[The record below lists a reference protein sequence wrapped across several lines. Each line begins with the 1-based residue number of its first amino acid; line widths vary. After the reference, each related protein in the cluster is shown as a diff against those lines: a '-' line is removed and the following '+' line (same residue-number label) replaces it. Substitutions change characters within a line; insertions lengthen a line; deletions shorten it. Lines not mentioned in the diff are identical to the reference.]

1 VGGEPKSLHMDT
13 ETEANAKLAIATGA
27 LPSSADRGVVATPS
41 TRPHAPRIGLVLGSG
56 AARGWAHIGV
66 IRALERA
73 GIRPDLVCGTSAGA
87 LVGAAYASGNLERLG
102 QWAIRMRMR
111 DVVSFFDLR
120 FNGGLLNG
128 SRLMSFARRI
138 LEEHPIERLPIP
150 FGAVATTLETGA
162 ETWLRTGSTL
172 EAVRASMAMP
182 GLFSPVPREGVTLV
196 DGALTNPV
204 PVSLG
209 RAMGADVLIAVDL
222 SSDVLKRNL
231 VAEPE
236 PVPDV
241 PTGQWMHRLRG
252 NLGAFWASP
261 QQRGPSMLGV
271 VATSLDIMLV
281 RITRSRM
288 AGEPPDVIV
297 APRLGH
303 LGLFDF
309 GRAAEAI
316 KEGERAMTAALENL
330 RVLGLNVPAV
340 ELQRRS

>member
-1 VGGEPKSLHMDT
+1 MDT

-27 LPSSADRGVVATPS
+27 LPSSADPVVVATPT
-41 TRPHAPRIGLVLGSG
+41 TRPRAPKIGLVLGSG

-87 LVGAAYASGNLERLG
+87 LVGAAYASGNLERLER
-102 QWAIRMRMR
+102 WAVRMRVR
-111 DVVSFFDLR
+111 DVVSFFDVR

-128 SRLMSFARRI
+128 SRLTAFARRV
-138 LEEHPIERLPIP
+138 LEECPIERLAIP

-162 ETWLRTGSTL
+162 ETWIRKGSTL

-182 GLFSPVPREGVTLV
+182 GLFSPVPREGSMLV

-241 PTGQWMHRLRG
+241 P
-252 NLGAFWASP
+252 
-261 QQRGPSMLGV
+261 
-271 VATSLDIMLV
+271 D
-281 RITRSRM
+281 
-288 AGEPPDVIV
+288 
-297 APRLGH
+297 
-303 LGLFDF
+303 
-309 GRAAEAI
+309 
-316 KEGERAMTAALENL
+316 
-330 RVLGLNVPAV
+330 
-340 ELQRRS
+340 

>member
-1 VGGEPKSLHMDT
+1 MDTET
-13 ETEANAKLAIATGA
+13 ETEANATLAIATGA
-27 LPSSADRGVVATPS
+27 LSSPAEPDLATP
-41 TRPHAPRIGLVLGSG
+41 TREPRAPRIGLVLGSG

-87 LVGAAYASGNLERLG
+87 LVGAAYASGNLERLE
-102 QWAIRMRMR
+102 QWAIRMRVR
-111 DVVSFFDLR
+111 DVVSVFDVR

-128 SRLMSFARRI
+128 SRLMSFARGI
-138 LEEHPIERLPIP
+138 FEERPIERLPIP

-182 GLFSPVPREGVTLV
+182 GLFSPVPREGAMLV

-222 SSDVLKRNL
+222 SSDILKRNL
-231 VAEPE
+231 VSEPE
-236 PVPDV
+236 PVPGV
-241 PTGQWMHRLRG
+241 PDTGQWMRRLRG
-252 NLGAFWASP
+252 NLTAFWTS
-261 QQRGPSMLGV
+261 QQRRPSMLGV
-271 VATSLDIMLV
+271 VAASLDIMLV

-330 RVLGLNVPAV
+330 RVLGLNVPARV
-340 ELQRRS
+340 LRSAHRDRAAV

>member
-1 VGGEPKSLHMDT
+1 MDT
-13 ETEANAKLAIATGA
+13 DIEIETEANATLAIATGA
-27 LPSSADRGVVATPS
+27 LPSTRERGVAPTP
-41 TRPHAPRIGLVLGSG
+41 TRGPRAPKIGLVLGSG

-87 LVGAAYASGNLERLG
+87 LVGAAYASGNLERLE

-111 DVVSFFDLR
+111 DVVSLFDVR

-128 SRLMSFARRI
+128 SRLMSFARGI
-138 LEEHPIERLPIP
+138 FEERPIERLPIP

-182 GLFSPVPREGVTLV
+182 GLFSPVPREDVTLV

-222 SSDVLKRNL
+222 SSDILKRNL
-231 VAEPE
+231 VADPE
-236 PVPDV
+236 PVPGV
-241 PTGQWMHRLRG
+241 PDTGQWMHRLRG
-252 NLGAFWASP
+252 NLSAFWASP

-271 VATSLDIMLV
+271 VSASLDIMLV

-330 RVLGLNVPAV
+330 RVLGLNVPAAEV
-340 ELQRRS
+340 QRRS

>member
-1 VGGEPKSLHMDT
+1 MDT
-13 ETEANAKLAIATGA
+13 ETQTEPEAQLAIATGA
-27 LPSSADRGVVATPS
+27 LPSATGPGVTPTRGP
-41 TRPHAPRIGLVLGSG
+41 RAPRIGLVLGSG

-87 LVGAAYASGNLERLG
+87 LVGAAYASGNLERLE
-102 QWAIRMRMR
+102 QWAIKMRVR
-111 DVVSFFDLR
+111 DVVSVFDVR

-128 SRLMSFARRI
+128 SRLMAFARSI
-138 LEEHPIERLPIP
+138 FEERPIEHLPIP

-162 ETWLRTGSTL
+162 ETWLRMGSTL

-182 GLFSPVPREGVTLV
+182 GLFSPVPREGAMLV

-231 VAEPE
+231 VADPE
-236 PVPDV
+236 PVSIAAG
-241 PTGQWMHRLRG
+241 TGQWMHRLRG
-252 NLGAFWASP
+252 NLSAFWNSP
-261 QQRGPSMLGV
+261 QHRSPSMPGV
-271 VATSLDIMLV
+271 VAASLDIMLV

-330 RVLGLNVPAV
+330 RVLGLHVPAR
-340 ELQRRS
+340 Q

>member
-1 VGGEPKSLHMDT
+1 MDT
-13 ETEANAKLAIATGA
+13 ETEIEIEANAKLAVATGA
-27 LPSSADRGVVATPS
+27 VTSLAEPVIVAAPTRRPRGPKV
-41 TRPHAPRIGLVLGSG
+41 GLVLGSG

-87 LVGAAYASGNLERLG
+87 LVGAAYASGNLERLER
-102 QWAIRMRMR
+102 WAIRMRMR
-111 DVVSFFDLR
+111 DVVSFLDLR

-128 SRLMSFARRI
+128 TRLMSFARSI
-138 LEEHPIERLPIP
+138 FEERPIERLPIP
-150 FGAVATTLETGA
+150 FGAVATTLQTGA

-182 GLFSPVPREGVTLV
+182 GLFSPVPREGAMLV

-236 PVPDV
+236 PVSDV
-241 PTGQWMHRLRG
+241 PDTGQWMNRLRG
-252 NLGAFWASP
+252 NWTALWGSP

-271 VATSLDIMLV
+271 VAASLDIMLV

-330 RVLGLNVPAV
+330 RVLGLSVPI
-340 ELQRRS
+340 RG

>member
-1 VGGEPKSLHMDT
+1 M
-13 ETEANAKLAIATGA
+13 
-27 LPSSADRGVVATPS
+27 
-41 TRPHAPRIGLVLGSG
+41 LGSG

-87 LVGAAYASGNLERLG
+87 LVGAAYASGNLERLE
-102 QWAIRMRMR
+102 QWAIRMRVR
-111 DVVSFFDLR
+111 DVVSLFDVR

-128 SRLMSFARRI
+128 SRLMSFARGI
-138 LEEHPIERLPIP
+138 FEERPIERLPIP

-182 GLFSPVPREGVTLV
+182 GLFSPVPREGVMLV

-222 SSDVLKRNL
+222 SSDILKRNL
-231 VAEPE
+231 VADPE
-236 PVPDV
+236 PVPGV
-241 PTGQWMHRLRG
+241 PDTGQWMHRLRG
-252 NLGAFWASP
+252 NLSAFWASP
-261 QQRGPSMLGV
+261 QHRGPSMLGV
-271 VATSLDIMLV
+271 VSASLDIMLV

-330 RVLGLNVPAV
+330 RVLGLNVPAGEV
-340 ELQRRS
+340 QRRS

>member
-1 VGGEPKSLHMDT
+1 MDTDT
-13 ETEANAKLAIATGA
+13 ETEIEPEANAKLAIAAGA
-27 LPSSADRGVVATPS
+27 LRSSGEPGVVATPAP
-41 TRPHAPRIGLVLGSG
+41 RPRAPRIGLVLGSG

-66 IRALERA
+66 IRALERS

-87 LVGAAYASGNLERLG
+87 LVGAAYASGNLERLEK
-102 QWAIRMRMR
+102 WAIRMRMR

-231 VAEPE
+231 VADPE
-236 PVPDV
+236 PVTDV

-252 NLGAFWASP
+252 NLSALWASP
-261 QQRGPSMLGV
+261 QQRRPSMLGV

-330 RVLGLNVPAV
+330 RVLGLHLPPAR
-340 ELQRRS
+340 ESQRPS

>member
-1 VGGEPKSLHMDT
+1 MDVETEPKAT
-13 ETEANAKLAIATGA
+13 LAIATGA
-27 LPSSADRGVVATPS
+27 LPSSARPEIVAPPL
-41 TRPHAPRIGLVLGSG
+41 TRPRAPKIGLVLGSG

-87 LVGAAYASGNLERLG
+87 LVGAAYASGNLERLEK
-102 QWAIRMRMR
+102 WAIRMRVR
-111 DVVSFFDLR
+111 DVVSFLDVR

-128 SRLMSFARRI
+128 SRLMSFARGI
-138 LEEHPIERLPIP
+138 FEERPIERLPIP

-182 GLFSPVPREGVTLV
+182 GLFSPVPREGATLV

-241 PTGQWMHRLRG
+241 PHTGQWMHRLRG
-252 NLGAFWASP
+252 NLTAFWGSP
-261 QQRGPSMLGV
+261 QQRSHSMLGV
-271 VATSLDIMLV
+271 VAASLDIMLV

-309 GRAAEAI
+309 ERAAEAI

-330 RVLGLNVPAV
+330 RVLGLNVPAG
-340 ELQRRS
+340 ELQQRS

>member
-1 VGGEPKSLHMDT
+1 MDV

-27 LPSSADRGVVATPS
+27 LPQLSEPGAVVTPI
-41 TRPHAPRIGLVLGSG
+41 TRPRAPRIGLVLGSG

-73 GIRPDLVCGTSAGA
+73 GIRPDLICGTSAGA
-87 LVGAAYASGNLERLG
+87 LVGAAYASGNLERLER
-102 QWAIRMRMR
+102 WAIKMRVR
-111 DVVSFFDLR
+111 DVVSFFDVR
-120 FNGGLLNG
+120 FSGGLLNG
-128 SRLMSFARRI
+128 SRLMSFARGI
-138 LEEHPIERLPIP
+138 FEERPIERLPIP

-182 GLFSPVPREGVTLV
+182 GLFSPVPREGAMLV

-231 VAEPE
+231 VAEPD
-236 PVPDV
+236 PVAIV
-241 PTGQWMHRLRG
+241 PGTGQWMHRLRG
-252 NLGAFWASP
+252 NLTAFWGSP
-261 QQRGPSMLGV
+261 HQRRPSLLGV
-271 VATSLDIMLV
+271 VAASLDIMLV

-330 RVLGLNVPAV
+330 RVLGLNVPAAK
-340 ELQRRS
+340 LQRRS

>member
-1 VGGEPKSLHMDT
+1 MDS
-13 ETEANAKLAIATGA
+13 EIEAEASAKLAVATGA
-27 LPSSADRGVVATPS
+27 LPSLIEPSVVA
-41 TRPHAPRIGLVLGSG
+41 RPARAPRAPKVGLVLGSG

-87 LVGAAYASGNLERLG
+87 LVGAAYASGNLERLE
-102 QWAIRMRMR
+102 QWAIKMRMR
-111 DVVSFFDLR
+111 DVISLFDVR
-120 FNGGLLNG
+120 FSGGLLNG
-128 SRLMSFARRI
+128 SRLMSFARGI
-138 LEEHPIERLPIP
+138 FEERPIERLPIP

-182 GLFSPVPREGVTLV
+182 GLFSPVPREGAMLV

-222 SSDVLKRNL
+222 SSDILKRNL
-231 VAEPE
+231 VADPE
-236 PVPDV
+236 PVPGVRD
-241 PTGQWMHRLRG
+241 TGQWMHRLRG
-252 NLGAFWASP
+252 NLTAFWASAH
-261 QQRGPSMLGV
+261 QRGPSLLGV

-297 APRLGH
+297 APRLGR

-330 RVLGLNVPAV
+330 RVLGLAMPAV
-340 ELQRRS
+340 ESQRPS

>member
-1 VGGEPKSLHMDT
+1 MHT
-13 ETEANAKLAIATGA
+13 ETEANAELAIATGA
-27 LPSSADRGVVATPS
+27 LPSSAEPGVVATLTP
-41 TRPHAPRIGLVLGSG
+41 RPRAPKVGLVLGSG

-87 LVGAAYASGNLERLG
+87 LVGAAYASGKLERLE
-102 QWAIRMRMR
+102 QWAIKMRMR
-111 DVVSFFDLR
+111 DVISFRDMS

-128 SRLMSFARRI
+128 SRLMSFARGI
-138 LEEHPIERLPIP
+138 FEERPIERLPIP

-182 GLFSPVPREGVTLV
+182 GLFSPVPREGATLV

-222 SSDVLKRNL
+222 SSDILKRNL
-231 VAEPE
+231 VADPE

-241 PTGQWMHRLRG
+241 RDSGQWMHRLRG
-252 NLGAFWASP
+252 NLAAFWGSSH
-261 QQRGPSMLGV
+261 QRGPSMLGV
-271 VATSLDIMLV
+271 VAASLDIMLV

-309 GRAAEAI
+309 GRASEAI

-330 RVLGLNVPAV
+330 RVLGLNVPV
-340 ELQRRS
+340 GKLQRPS

>member
-1 VGGEPKSLHMDT
+1 MDTDT
-13 ETEANAKLAIATGA
+13 ETEANAALAIATGA
-27 LPSSADRGVVATPS
+27 LPTAADSGVVATPS
-41 TRPHAPRIGLVLGSG
+41 KRSRAPKIGLVLGSG

-87 LVGAAYASGNLERLG
+87 LVGAAYASGNLERLEE
-102 QWAIRMRMR
+102 WAIRMRMR

-128 SRLMSFARRI
+128 SRLMSFARSI
-138 LEEHPIERLPIP
+138 FEERPIENLPIP

-162 ETWLRTGSTL
+162 ETWLRAGSTI

-182 GLFSPVPREGVTLV
+182 GLFSPVPREDVMLV

-231 VAEPE
+231 VADTE

-252 NLGAFWASP
+252 NLTSFWASP

-330 RVLGLNVPAV
+330 RVLGLNVPPAG
-340 ELQRRS
+340 ELQRQS

>member
-1 VGGEPKSLHMDT
+1 MDA
-13 ETEANAKLAIATGA
+13 ETEANATLAIATGA
-27 LPSSADRGVVATPS
+27 LPSTTEHSVVPTPVKGL
-41 TRPHAPRIGLVLGSG
+41 RAPKIGLVLGSG

-87 LVGAAYASGNLERLG
+87 LVGAAYASGNLERLER
-102 QWAIRMRMR
+102 WAIKMRMR
-111 DVVSFFDLR
+111 DVISFFDVR

-128 SRLMSFARRI
+128 SRLMSFARGI
-138 LEEHPIERLPIP
+138 FEEHPIESLPIP

-172 EAVRASMAMP
+172 EAVRSSMAMP
-182 GLFSPVPREGVTLV
+182 GLFSPVPREGAMLV

-222 SSDVLKRNL
+222 SSDILKRNL

-241 PTGQWMHRLRG
+241 PDTRQWMHRFRG
-252 NLGAFWASP
+252 NLTAFLSST
-261 QQRGPSMLGV
+261 QQRGPSMLSV

-330 RVLGLNVPAV
+330 RVLGLNVPTRV
-340 ELQRRS
+340 LQPRS

>member
-1 VGGEPKSLHMDT
+1 V
-13 ETEANAKLAIATGA
+13 
-27 LPSSADRGVVATPS
+27 
-41 TRPHAPRIGLVLGSG
+41 
-56 AARGWAHIGV
+56 
-66 IRALERA
+66 
-73 GIRPDLVCGTSAGA
+73 GA
-87 LVGAAYASGNLERLG
+87 LVAAAYASGNLERLER
-102 QWAIRMRMR
+102 WAIKMRVR
-111 DVVSFFDLR
+111 DVVSFLDLR

-128 SRLMSFARRI
+128 SRLMSFARSF
-138 LEEHPIERLPIP
+138 LEERPIEGLPIP
-150 FGAVATTLETGA
+150 FGAVATTLQTGA

-182 GLFSPVPREGVTLV
+182 GLFSPVPREGAMLV

-222 SSDVLKRNL
+222 SSDILKRNL
-231 VAEPE
+231 VADPE

-241 PTGQWMHRLRG
+241 PDTSQWMHRLRG
-252 NLGAFWASP
+252 NLTAFWAP
-261 QQRGPSMLGV
+261 HQRGPSMLGV

-316 KEGERAMTAALENL
+316 QEGERAMTAALENL
-330 RVLGLNVPAV
+330 RVLGLNVPTRV
-340 ELQRRS
+340 LQPRS

>member
-1 VGGEPKSLHMDT
+1 MDT
-13 ETEANAKLAIATGA
+13 ETEANANLAIATGA
-27 LPSSADRGVVATPS
+27 LPSPAEPGVVATPI
-41 TRPHAPRIGLVLGSG
+41 AGPRTPRVGLVLGSG
-56 AARGWAHIGV
+56 SARGWAHIGV

-73 GIRPDLVCGTSAGA
+73 GIRPNLVCGTSVGA
-87 LVGAAYASGNLERLG
+87 LVGAAYASGNLERLE

-128 SRLMSFARRI
+128 SRLMSFARSIFDER
-138 LEEHPIERLPIP
+138 PIERLPIP
-150 FGAVATTLETGA
+150 FGAVATALQTGA
-162 ETWLRTGSTL
+162 ETWLRTGSML

-182 GLFSPVPREGVTLV
+182 GLFSPVPREDAMLV

-222 SSDVLKRNL
+222 SSDILKRNL
-231 VAEPE
+231 VADPE
-236 PVPDV
+236 PVSDV
-241 PTGQWMHRLRG
+241 PDTGQWMHRLRG
-252 NLGAFWASP
+252 NLSAFWASP

-271 VATSLDIMLV
+271 VAASLDIMLV

-330 RVLGLNVPAV
+330 RVLGLRVPAG
-340 ELQRRS
+340 ELQPRS

>member
-1 VGGEPKSLHMDT
+1 MDT
-13 ETEANAKLAIATGA
+13 ETEANANLAIATGA
-27 LPSSADRGVVATPS
+27 LPNLSEPGVVATPLA
-41 TRPHAPRIGLVLGSG
+41 RRRAPKIGLVLGSG

-87 LVGAAYASGNLERLG
+87 LVGAAYASGNLERLER
-102 QWAIRMRMR
+102 WAIKMRVR
-111 DVVSFFDLR
+111 DVLSLFDLR

-128 SRLMSFARRI
+128 SRLMSFARSI
-138 LEEHPIERLPIP
+138 FEERPIERLPIP
-150 FGAVATTLETGA
+150 FGAVATTLQTGA

-182 GLFSPVPREGVTLV
+182 GLFSPVPREGVMLV

-222 SSDVLKRNL
+222 GSDILKRNL

-236 PVPDV
+236 PVSDV
-241 PTGQWMHRLRG
+241 PATGQWMHRLRG

-271 VATSLDIMLV
+271 VAASLDIMLV

-309 GRAAEAI
+309 NRAAEAI

-330 RVLGLNVPAV
+330 RVLGLNV
-340 ELQRRS
+340 QTS